1 MAKSLNKSH
10 WGAPSLFRPAE
21 GTRCTEIG
29 CSAGMLTAAAAALT
43 SAGGLFRLSSAGLGW
58 LRGGLPSML
67 CFPACADSGLVSR
80 LCLLTSSAFPEAHIT
95 PPQVYGV
102 QRPGTAH
109 LPYHTLLHLQGPIR
123 VCVASVIKYLA
134 QIDTNALMNDRLKEQ

>member
-10 WGAPSLFRPAE
+10 WGAPGLFRPAE

-29 CSAGMLTAAAAALT
+29 RSAGMLTSAAAALT

-67 CFPACADSGLVSR
+67 CVLACADSGLVSV
-80 LCLLTSSAFPEAHIT
+80 LCLLTSSAFPEGQITLSQAYVVQRMVCHIIPCGT
-95 PPQVYGV
+95 FRDPQVS
-102 QRPGTAH
+102 A
-109 LPYHTLLHLQGPIR
+109 
-123 VCVASVIKYLA
+123 VASVMRHLA
-134 QIDTNALMNDRLKEQ
+134 HVDANALNT